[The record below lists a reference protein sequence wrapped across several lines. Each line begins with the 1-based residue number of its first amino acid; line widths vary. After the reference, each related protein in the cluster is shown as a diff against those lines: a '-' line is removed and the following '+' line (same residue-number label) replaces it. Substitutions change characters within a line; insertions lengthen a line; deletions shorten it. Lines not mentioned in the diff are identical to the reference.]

1 MATSQEAIRPRWQRQ
16 RQQAAA
22 REVARR
28 ELSVDKLLLIIVLA
42 LLVFGLVMVYSASAM
57 LAQKQHSDQFYF
69 LKRQAVWGLI
79 GLALMT
85 AAIKLDYRY
94 YKNRK
99 VVITGLG
106 FAVALLVVVLFL
118 PVLNGTHRWIRYG
131 SASLQPS
138 EIAKLAIIVFMAYF
152 IENRPD
158 SLRQYSHTFVPVALI
173 SGMIM
178 GLVAAEPDLGTALS
192 IGLVFCVV
200 MFSAGLPL
208 RYLATLA
215 VPAAPLLAGML
226 LFVPWRLQRILDF
239 LDPWKN
245 QTTSAFQ
252 TVQALVAIGSGGQTG
267 VGLAQGKQ
275 KLFYL
280 PSPHTDFIFAVVG
293 EELGLIGAAA
303 VVLVFA
309 VLAWRG
315 LRAARLAPDTFGQLL
330 AVGITVM
337 IAAQAFFNMSVALSL
352 VPTKGIPLPFISCG
366 GSSLAMNLLAAGMLL
381 NVSKHAG
388 ESWR

>member
-1 MATSQEAIRPRWQRQ
+1 
-16 RQQAAA
+16 
-22 REVARR
+22 
-28 ELSVDKLLLIIVLA
+28 
-42 LLVFGLVMVYSASAM
+42 
-57 LAQKQHSDQFYF
+57 
-69 LKRQAVWGLI
+69 
-79 GLALMT
+79 
-85 AAIKLDYRY
+85 
-94 YKNRK
+94 
-99 VVITGLG
+99 
-106 FAVALLVVVLFL
+106 
-118 PVLNGTHRWIRYG
+118 
-131 SASLQPS
+131 
-138 EIAKLAIIVFMAYF
+138 
-152 IENRPD
+152 
-158 SLRQYSHTFVPVALI
+158 
-173 SGMIM
+173 
-178 GLVAAEPDLGTALS
+178 LS
-192 IGLVFCVV
+192 IGLVFAVV
-200 MFSAGLPL
+200 MFSAGVPL
-208 RYLATLA
+208 RYLASLA
-215 VPAAPLLAGML
+215 VPAVPLLAGML

-252 TVQALVAIGSGGQTG
+252 TVQAMVAIGSGGQTG
-267 VGLAQGKQ
+267 IGLAQGKQ

-309 VLAWRG
+309 ILAWRG

-366 GSSLAMNLLAAGMLL
+366 GSSLAMNLLAAGILL
-381 NVSKHAG
+381 NVSKHGG